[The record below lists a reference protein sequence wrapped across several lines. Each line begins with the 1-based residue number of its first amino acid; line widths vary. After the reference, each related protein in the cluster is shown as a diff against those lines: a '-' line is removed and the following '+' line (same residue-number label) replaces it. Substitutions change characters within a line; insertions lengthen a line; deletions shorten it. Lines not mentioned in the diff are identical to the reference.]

1 MALCFFGLKFLKREQ
16 HLRAVDHRRAAAHQ
30 DRDPDRFQDI
40 LIGSPGLQRI
50 VHVAAKLEG
59 PPDVSRARAAGPAAP
74 APDDDDSRDSYGDG
88 GTGA

>member
-1 MALCFFGLKFLKREQ
+1 MKRIRLAAVFL
-16 HLRAVDHRRAAAHQ
+16 AAAT
-30 DRDPDRFQDI
+30 
-40 LIGSPGLQRI
+40 LGTTVQRI